1 MGLAMLTHLIIRDV
15 VLIEKLELDL
25 PQGLCA
31 LTGETG
37 AGKSIFLDALSLVC
51 GARSDAGMI
60 RKGSDTA
67 SVTATFHVAP
77 THAAY
82 AFLKNSDIEI
92 ETGEDLIVRRN
103 VGLDGRSRASV
114 NDQPVSIGLLRQLGD
129 MLVDIHGQFETQGL
143 LDPKTHRVFLDAFA
157 GNDKRNAA
165 VSAAWAN
172 WQDLIAQ
179 RAAILQKLEVMR
191 RDQEYWEAS
200 LADLETLQPAE
211 GEEDQLLSRRATLS
225 ARELLGQTFGEA
237 RDLIEGDRNGAM
249 ASLNRAFRTLDR
261 VAAKAGDRLDPVLQG
276 LDRAMSE
283 LRDAGAVLESWFD
296 AEDATGET
304 LEHVDDRLHGLRAQA
319 RKHQVQIDE
328 LPRVMETMR
337 TNLATI
343 RGDDG
348 QVAVL
353 DRAIVDAEKTYTDA
367 ANALDETR
375 RKSADKLDR
384 SVMAELKP
392 LKLERALFRTAI
404 ETLPPEQWGPAG
416 INTIR
421 FEVAT
426 NPGAPFGMVH
436 KVASGG
442 ELSRFMLAL
451 KVVLAA
457 GEGVPTLVFDE
468 VDSGIGG
475 ATAAAV
481 GERLARLAEQRQ
493 VLVVTH
499 SPQVAA
505 RADHHWTVAKSLDAT
520 GAMRTMI
527 TQLETK
533 GDRAEEIA
541 RMLSGA
547 AVTDEARAAA
557 SSLLKTGT

>member
-15 VLIEKLELDL
+15 VLIERLELDL
-25 PQGLCA
+25 PKGLCA

-60 RKGSDTA
+60 RKGADAA

-77 THAAY
+77 EHAAY
-82 AFLKNSDIEI
+82 TLLQNSDIEI
-92 ETGEDLIVRRN
+92 DSGEDLIVRRN
-103 VGLDGRSRASV
+103 VGADGRSRASV
-114 NDQPVSIGLLRQLGD
+114 NDQPVSVGLLRQLGD
-129 MLVDIHGQFETQGL
+129 VLVDIHGQFETQGL
-143 LDPKTHRVFLDAFA
+143 LDPKTHRQFLDAFA
-157 GNDKRNAA
+157 GNEKRSRD
-165 VSAAWAN
+165 VTAAWIA
-172 WQDLIAQ
+172 WQDLIAR
-179 RAAILQKLEVMR
+179 RAAILEKLEVMR

-200 LADLETLQPAE
+200 LADLEMLQPAQ
-211 GEEDQLLSRRATLS
+211 GEEDQLLSRRAALS
-225 ARELLGQTFGEA
+225 ARELLSQTFTEA

-249 ASLNRAFRTLDR
+249 SSLNRAFRTLDR
-261 VAAKAGDRLDPVLQG
+261 VAAKAGDRLDVVLQG

-296 AEDATGET
+296 AEDAVGET

-319 RKHQVQIDE
+319 RKHQVQIDD

-337 TNLATI
+337 DNLATI

-348 QVAVL
+348 QVAEL
-353 DRAIVDAEKTYTDA
+353 DRAIVQAARTYEDA
-367 ANALDETR
+367 ANALDDAR
-375 RKSADKLDR
+375 RKSAAKLDKA
-384 SVMAELKP
+384 VMAELKP
-392 LKLERALFRTAI
+392 LKLERAQFRTAI

-426 NPGAPFGMVH
+426 NPGSPFGMVN
-436 KVASGG
+436 KIASGG

-451 KVVLAA
+451 KVVLAS
-457 GEGVPTLVFDE
+457 GESVPTLVFDE

-475 ATAAAV
+475 ATADAV
-481 GERLARLAEQRQ
+481 GERLARLAQDRQ

-505 RADHHWTVAKSLDAT
+505 RADHHWTVAKSPDKE

-527 TQLETK
+527 AQLASTS
-533 GDRAEEIA
+533 DRAEEIA